1 MERSSWIMIG
11 SVVIGAV
18 LIVMGGIQMGKDAS
32 SGSGSN
38 AIAAANGAKDEAAKS
53 VLQNAVEAANTYSI
67 QGGTYEGWT
76 PAQGRSIEPSIRWAG
91 STPARANVVSIDLA
105 TGEQL
110 VMSTK
115 SVSGKPFCIGD
126 NAGVVV
132 YGRMD
137 GAGATTATSCT
148 GGW

>member
-18 LIVMGGIQMGKDAS
+18 LVVMGGIQMSKDAS
-32 SGSGSN
+32 SSSGSN
-38 AIAAANGAKDEAAKS
+38 VIAAANGAKDEAAKS
-53 VLQNAVEAANTYSI
+53 VLQNAIEAAKTYSLT
-67 QGGTYEGWT
+67 GTYNGWT

-105 TGEQL
+105 AGDQL

-115 SVSGKPFCIGD
+115 SASGKPFCIAD
-126 NAGVVV
+126 NAGVVA

-137 GAGATTATSCT
+137 GAGATAATSCT